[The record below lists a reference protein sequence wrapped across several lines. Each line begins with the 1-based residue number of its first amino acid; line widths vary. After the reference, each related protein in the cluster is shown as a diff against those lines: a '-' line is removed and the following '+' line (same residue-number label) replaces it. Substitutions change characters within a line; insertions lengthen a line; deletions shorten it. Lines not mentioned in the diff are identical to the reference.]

1 MKHLH
6 QSRCL
11 NHPDREAIARCP
23 ECKHYFCQECITEH
37 DHRILCA
44 ACIKKLVG
52 KTKQKKKKRSFLH
65 TLKPLALTF
74 RIILSL
80 FLLLLF
86 FYTIGWILLQ
96 NMDSFHNFSTSG
108 AF

>member
-6 QSRCL
+6 KSRCL

-23 ECKHYFCQECITEH
+23 ECKHYFCQECITEYE
-37 DHRILCA
+37 HRILCA
-44 ACIKKLVG
+44 ACIKTLV
-52 KTKQKKKKRSFLH
+52 KKRKQQKEKGSVLQK
-65 TLKPLALTF
+65 LKPLALTF
-74 RIILSL
+74 RIIFSL

-96 NMDSFHNFSTSG
+96 NVDSFHHFSNSG
-108 AF
+108 GY